1 MTVVVPHITHGG
13 GGGVNDG
20 MMDGSLIF
28 RREPAGLSATDAWAD
43 PQSVMSGTM
52 RVIRANSEWFNYRPV
67 G

>member
-13 GGGVNDG
+13 GGGWNDG
-20 MMDGSLIF
+20 TMFPDFQAGARPGSQPPTPGT
-28 RREPAGLSATDAWAD
+28 ES
-43 PQSVMSGTM
+43 QSVMSGTV